1 MGCAGSKDGAEPRP
15 GKMAPS
21 GFNRENPRKEVE
33 PEKSQEVNE
42 EDAAAAAAP
51 EEEEPAGEI
60 DDFNKIQ
67 LDAHNEHRANH
78 GAPAVEWSA
87 DLAKQA

>member
-1 MGCAGSKDGAEPRP
+1 MGCAGSKEVTEPRP

-21 GFNRENPRKEVE
+21 GFNRERPTKEKE
-33 PEKSQEVNE
+33 PENGEIASS
-42 EDAAAAAAP
+42 EDAAAAVAP
-51 EEEEPAGEI
+51 EEDAGEI
-60 DDFNKIQ
+60 DEFNKIQ